1 MTLQTGDD
9 GKLLVGQREL
19 ADLLEWTLQTAVR
32 TFRYTS
38 NATGPWQAALCGART
53 AAGQFRFAYNTQ
65 QPPEDVVHVGEQVT
79 LVLHLDA
86 ARRYVVPAVIE
97 SLHTEVDIA
106 TGRSFGGLARFVA
119 RGPWIPESLPG
130 G

>member
-9 GKLLVGQREL
+9 GKLLVGEAEL
-19 ADLLEWTLQTAVR
+19 ADVLEWSLQTAVR

-53 AAGQFRFAYNTQ
+53 AAGSFRFAYNPQ
-65 QPPEDVVHVGEQVT
+65 QPQHDAVQVGAQVT
-79 LVLHLDA
+79 LLLHLNA
-86 ARRYVVPAVIE
+86 AQRYIVPAVIE

-106 TGRSFGGLARFVA
+106 TGRIIGGVARFVA
-119 RGPWIPESLPG
+119 RLPWTSQQLPG